1 MLNIP
6 FDKFVLDNGLR
17 VILHRDQSSPL
28 VAVDLWYHVGS
39 KDEQPGRT
47 GFAHLFEHLMFMGS
61 AHAPYPSFD
70 AIMESWGG
78 HNNGTTSNDRT
89 NYYEI
94 GPANLLETFLWLEA
108 DRLATLPT
116 VITDDELD
124 RQRKV
129 VQNERR
135 QSYENRPYGRAE
147 LVVPET
153 MYEPSHPYHWPV
165 IGSHADLEAA
175 TVADVREFFDRFYRP
190 SNASLVIAGDFDP
203 SQARQLVDR
212 YFGWLPARPAPVPA
226 VTTVRPLLSD
236 QRRSVPDRV
245 QLPRLRMEWHSP
257 ALFAAGDADLDMAA
271 QILGGGK
278 SSRLYKSLVFEQ
290 RTAQDA
296 WAYQSSLLLGS
307 LFGVGV
313 TAKPGQSLETLEQA
327 AKTVIDRLANDGP
340 TTEELERAR
349 NSHFADFYK
358 SLDNLQTRA
367 DLLNHY
373 ERLLGDPGG
382 MGEDLARYARATT
395 GSIRDAFAAMV
406 AGKNLVLTIVPDGS
420 GAPTDTDGGDPDA
433 DPDGGGQDGQDDQA
447 SDIVEIGS

>member
-17 VILHRDQSSPL
+17 VIFHRDETSPL

-61 AHAPYPSFD
+61 AHAPYPAFD
-70 AIMESWGG
+70 AIMENWGG

-108 DRLATLPT
+108 DRLATLPS
-116 VITDDELD
+116 VITEEELD

-147 LVVPET
+147 LLVPET

-190 SNASLVIAGDFDP
+190 SNASLVIAGDFVP
-203 SQARQLVDR
+203 AAARRLVDR
-212 YFGWLPARPAPVPA
+212 YFGWLPARAAPTP
-226 VTTVRPLLSD
+226 VTATVRPLAEN

-245 QLPRLRMEWHSP
+245 QLPRLRVEWHSP
-257 ALFAAGDADLDMAA
+257 ALFAPGDAELDLAA

-278 SSRLYKSLVFEQ
+278 SSRLYKSLVFDQ
-290 RTAQDA
+290 RIAQDA

-313 TAKPGQSLETLEQA
+313 TAKPDQNLETLERA
-327 AKTVIDRLANDGP
+327 ADEVIQRLATEGP
-340 TTEELERAR
+340 TDAELERAR
-349 NSHFADFYK
+349 NSHCADFFK

-382 MGEDLARYARATT
+382 MTEDLARFARATT
-395 GSIRDAFAAMV
+395 RSVRDAFARMV
-406 AGKNLVLTIVPDGS
+406 AGKHLILTIVPDES
-420 GAPTDTDGGDPDA
+420 APSSDLNVVDPGIDE
-433 DPDGGGQDGQDDQA
+433 D
-447 SDIVEIGS
+447 SDIVEPGR